1 LENEISNRIW
11 VTRYLMVI
19 GIVVLH
25 LPPYQPLSEVGGSL
39 FSYVKAF
46 FSYGVFRATVPVLT
60 VMSGYLIFKAGLQY
74 DTRKLLLTKIRSILV
89 PLVLWNIPPAAAV
102 YLIQK
107 YGLLSH
113 SFSAELYPVTLMGW
127 VNALTGLSAAP
138 INYPLNFLRDLFVI
152 SALTPV
158 VWLILKKIPYIGLA
172 VIAIV
177 YYFNLD
183 GQLVLRNSMLVSF
196 YIGALAAHKNW
207 NVLALDKYAI
217 PLLCVFIL
225 FSAFLIFFKV
235 ENRELFRFAAP
246 FLVWPAMSLVTN
258 LKFAT
263 VLLRHAKS
271 SFFTFLAHG
280 PIILVLWLLFSSLP
294 MNIPYYVYWLVAPIL
309 TVVFL
314 AWLCRVF
321 KQRMPRLAS
330 VMLGNI

>member
-1 LENEISNRIW
+1 LENEISDRIW

-46 FSYGVFRATVPVLT
+46 FSYGVFRAAVPVLT
-60 VMSGYLIFKAGLQY
+60 VMSGYLIFKTGLQY
-74 DTRKLLLTKIRSILV
+74 DTRKLLLTKVKSILV
-89 PLVLWNIPPAAAV
+89 PLILWDIPPAAAV
-102 YLIQK
+102 FVIQK
-107 YGLLSH
+107 YGLISH
-113 SFSAELYPVTLMGW
+113 SFSAELYPVTLMSW
-127 VNALTGLSAAP
+127 INALTGLSAAP

-158 VWLILKKIPYIGLA
+158 VWLILKRMPYIGLV
-172 VIAIV
+172 VISIV

-183 GQLVLRNSMLVSF
+183 GQLILRNSMLVSF
-196 YIGALAAHKNW
+196 YIGALAAHRNW
-207 NVLALDKYAI
+207 NVCALDEYAI
-217 PLLCVFIL
+217 PLLCLFIL
-225 FSAFLIFFKV
+225 FSASIVLFKI
-235 ENRELFRFAAP
+235 ENRELFRFVSP

-258 LKFAT
+258 LKLGT
-263 VLLRHAKS
+263 VLLKNSRN

-294 MNIPYYVYWLVAPIL
+294 MNIPYYVYWLTAPIL
-309 TVVFL
+309 TVVFC

-321 KQRMPRLAS
+321 GKKMPLLAS
-330 VMLGNI
+330 VMLGNR